1 MDSSDVSDSGTVSAP
16 NTADRH
22 ADDAPDTTARLRR
35 SDGSYPVL
43 TCLIVSE
50 NDSVRTLLESMLR
63 VRRHLVNSCDLEG
76 MATIDIEQLN
86 PHLAVVDWRLPD
98 NTAND
103 LLRRIRGDG
112 SHTSHCQVL
121 AIVDA
126 DSGPEV
132 STILAAGVADVLTE
146 PLETTAVEMRIRV
159 SEQIAAEFQRL
170 EQAYAELNLSHER
183 LLISCGGTDDG
194 LWDADLRH
202 GVVTL
207 SPEWEGLVGFEV
219 DRHPTVDAWLE
230 LVDEQDRD
238 RIRQLIESVSRGE
251 LQSLEER
258 YRLICDDGG
267 RRPMLMRG
275 ETVRDGSGEVERLV
289 CRHSEL
295 TTDGR
300 SYEEPRS
307 NLLVDPLT
315 RLASRTVLLDRL
327 RHAFARASRMQDKPF
342 AVLFFDIDRFKNVN
356 DSLGHL
362 VGDKLL
368 VSIAERVRSICR
380 PSDTVCRFGGDEFV
394 IVAEDVESVRDATS
408 IAGRLHQEF
417 QVPFILDG
425 SEVYATVSTGI
436 AMWHSGYEKPENL
449 LRDADNA
456 MYRAKDLGRNRYA
469 VFDKKMHAEVV
480 ATLELENDLRRAVSR
495 KEFRPFYQPII
506 SLKRG
511 NLVGFEVL
519 ARWDHPTRGL
529 VSPGVFIQVA
539 EEMGIA
545 VQIDRIVA
553 EEACRQLRPWQV
565 QFRIEPP
572 ITISLNIS
580 TTQFLQLEL
589 VSRIDH
595 TLRQNGLYGR
605 DIKLEVTES
614 VLMENTEHATAMLD
628 QLAALDI
635 GLSIDDFGTGYSSLA
650 YLKRFEIDSLKIDYS
665 FVSRMVDDMDSMEIV
680 RTIIDLGRNLGKTTI
695 AEGVETDAQLEA
707 LRKLGVDQVQ
717 GFYIAR
723 PMPAEDATELLDRI
737 HLSRNHLQT
746 ILVDRLCDDQ
756 GISDDQ
762 DISLGED

>member
-1 MDSSDVSDSGTVSAP
+1 MDPSDPTASVTDSAADSAGQP
-16 NTADRH
+16 SGKPQ
-22 ADDAPDTTARLRR
+22 APAVPPRLAAGRP
-35 SDGSYPVL
+35 PVL
-43 TCLIVSE
+43 RCLVASQDE
-50 NDSVRTLLESMLR
+50 DVRALVDSMLK
-63 VRRHLVNSCDLEG
+63 VRRHLVTTCDAESLAALDLER
-76 MATIDIEQLN
+76 LN
-86 PHLAVVDWRLPD
+86 PNLAVVDWRLPQG
-98 NTAND
+98 AAGE
-103 LLRRIRGDG
+103 LVRRIRGDG
-112 SHTSHCQVL
+112 TRPGFCLVL
-121 AIVDA
+121 AVA
-126 DSGPEV
+126 DVVSGTE
-132 STILAAGVADVLTE
+132 SSAMLDAGVVDVLTE
-146 PLETTAVEMRIRV
+146 PLEPAVVEARIRIH
-159 SEQIAAEFQRL
+159 EQIAAEFQRL
-170 EQAYAELNLSHER
+170 EQAYGDLQQGHER
-183 LLISCGGTDDG
+183 LLISCGGHEDG
-194 LWDADLRH
+194 LWDADLRT
-202 GVVTL
+202 GVLTL
-207 SPEWEGLVGFEV
+207 SPEWKALVGPDV
-219 DRHPTVDAWLE
+219 DRHLNVDEWLE

-238 RIRQLIESVSRGE
+238 RIRQLVESVSRGE
-251 LQSLEER
+251 LQSLEEH
-258 YRLICDDGG
+258 YRLVATDGS
-267 RRPMLMRG
+267 RRQMLMRG
-275 ETVRDGSGEVERLV
+275 EAVRDDAGETARLV

-295 TTDGR
+295 TIDGP

-327 RHAFARASRMQDKPF
+327 SHAFARASRMQDKPF

-368 VSIAERVRSICR
+368 VAIAERVRSICR

-417 QVPFILDG
+417 QVPFVLDG

-436 AMWHSGYEKPENL
+436 AMWHTGYEKPENL

-480 ATLELENDLRRAVSR
+480 ATLELENDLRRAVTR

-529 VSPGVFIQVA
+529 VSPSEFIQVA

-553 EEACRQLRPWQV
+553 EDACRQLRPWQV
-565 QFRIEPP
+565 QFRLEPP

-595 TLRQNGLYGR
+595 TLRQSGLYGR

-628 QLAALDI
+628 QLSALDI

-665 FVSRMVDDMDSMEIV
+665 FVNKMVEDMDSMEIV

-707 LRKLGVDQVQ
+707 LRELGVDQVQ

-723 PMPAEDATELLDRI
+723 PMPAESATELLDRI

-746 ILVDRLCDDQ
+746 ILVDRLYDEQNIPRNGD
-756 GISDDQ
+756 
-762 DISLGED
+762 

>member
-1 MDSSDVSDSGTVSAP
+1 
-16 NTADRH
+16 
-22 ADDAPDTTARLRR
+22 
-35 SDGSYPVL
+35 
-43 TCLIVSE
+43 
-50 NDSVRTLLESMLR
+50 MLK
-63 VRRHLVNSCDLEG
+63 VRRHTVTTCDQRAFESLDPEG
-76 MATIDIEQLN
+76 LS
-86 PHLAVVDWRLPD
+86 PHLAIIDWRLPD
-98 NTAND
+98 GLASE
-103 LLRRIRGDG
+103 LVERIQEEDHVG
-112 SHTSHCQVL
+112 SQCQIL
-121 AIVDA
+121 AVVDSNSSSEVSRIL
-126 DSGPEV
+126 DSGV
-132 STILAAGVADVLTE
+132 CDVLSE
-146 PLETTAVEMRIRV
+146 PLEPASVEARIRV
-159 SEQIAAEFQRL
+159 HEHIAAEFLRL
-170 EQAYAELNLSHER
+170 ERAYAELHQSHER
-183 LLISCGGTDDG
+183 LLISCGGLEDG
-194 LWDADLRH
+194 LWDANLRTGDL
-202 GVVTL
+202 TL
-207 SPEWEGLVGFEV
+207 SPEWEELIGADAPRQTSV
-219 DRHPTVDAWLE
+219 DDWLE
-230 LVDEQDRD
+230 HVEEEDRD
-238 RIRQLIESVSRGE
+238 RIRQLVDSVARGE

-258 YRLICDDGG
+258 YQLIKPDGTG
-267 RRPMLMRG
+267 RRFIMRG
-275 ETVRDGSGEVERLV
+275 ETVRDAEGEAMRLV
-289 CRHSEL
+289 CRH
-295 TTDGR
+295 TDVTEDR
-300 SYEEPRS
+300 ILYDEPRS

-342 AVLFFDIDRFKNVN
+342 AVLFFDIDRFKTVN

-368 VSIAERVRSICR
+368 MAIADRVRSICR

-408 IAGRLHQEF
+408 IASRLHQEF
-417 QVPFILDG
+417 QVPFQLDE
-425 SEVYATVSTGI
+425 SEAYATVSTGI
-436 AMWHSGYEKPENL
+436 AMWHAGYEKPENL

-469 VFDKKMHAEVV
+469 VFDEKMHAEVV

-506 SLKRG
+506 SLDKG

-529 VSPGVFIQVA
+529 VYPGDFIQAA

-553 EEACRQLRPWQV
+553 DEACRQVRPWQV
-565 QFRIEPP
+565 QFRMDPP
-572 ITISLNIS
+572 ISISLNIS

-628 QLAALDI
+628 QLSALDI

-665 FVSRMVDDMDSMEIV
+665 FVTRMLDDVDSMEIV

-695 AEGVETDAQLEA
+695 AEGVETDAQLET
-707 LRKLGVDQVQ
+707 LRELGVDQVQ

-723 PMPAEDATELLDRI
+723 PMPADDAADLLDRI

-746 ILVDRLCDDQ
+746 LLVDRLVEEHDPDP
-756 GISDDQ
+756 DPD
-762 DISLGED
+762 ED